1 MTWKNYTVAQLKEVA
16 VKYNKLHK
24 IPGVAKLKRDELIK
38 VLETITE
45 FKGSKLHVKATHGGE
60 EIKVSGAPTI
70 TTEYKSKIELADLE
84 KKSAMKKKIKAQAEG
99 AKADAAAIKPPTLP
113 SRKEKAMTEEE
124 ANGDLEKE
132 KQGAIKAI
140 TYTFDN
146 ATQKKQI
153 TKFINDKIKSQ
164 DDLFKWLK
172 IFSSPFGNQEIIPEW
187 RIKDDVFSNSKKAT
201 EWENYQFIKKGG
213 NLNPM
218 FNKMEEEWRLFRN
231 KIVANK
237 QTKKRGKEVDKNF

>member
-1 MTWKNYTVAQLKEVA
+1 MTWKNYTVAQMK
-16 VKYNKLHK
+16 
-24 IPGVAKLKRDELIK
+24 ELIK
-38 VLETITE
+38 VLEKITE
-45 FKGSKLHVKATHGGE
+45 FKGSKLHVKAIHGGE

-99 AKADAAAIKPPTLP
+99 AKADAAAIKPPFKTIKLP
-113 SRKEKAMTEEE
+113 KKTVAPAPPPQPKSAAAIKPPTVAE
-124 ANGDLEKE
+124 ATDNLEKE

-140 TYTFDN
+140 TYTFNNDR
-146 ATQKKQI
+146 QKKQI

-172 IFSSPFGNQEIIPEW
+172 IFSSPFGNEEEIPEW

-201 EWENYQFIKKGG
+201 EWEDYQFIKKGG

-231 KIVANK
+231 KIAA
-237 QTKKRGKEVDKNF
+237 KRQIKRRGRELDMYF

>member
-1 MTWKNYTVAQLKEVA
+1 MAWKNYTVAQLKEVA

-38 VLETITE
+38 VLEKITE
-45 FKGSKLHVKATHGGE
+45 FKGSKLHVKAIHGGE

-99 AKADAAAIKPPTLP
+99 AKADAAAIKPPTVA
-113 SRKEKAMTEEE
+113 ETTD
-124 ANGDLEKE
+124 DLEKE

-172 IFSSPFGNQEIIPEW
+172 IFSSPFGNQEAIPEW

-201 EWENYQFIKKGG
+201 KWEDYQFIKKGG

-231 KIVANK
+231 KIAANK
-237 QTKKRGKEVDKNF
+237 QIKARGRELDKNF